1 MRLMLASLLAVL
13 LLSLT
18 IAAPKAHAQTP
29 PVVGH
34 GCTTIAYIDA
44 DCDGCG
50 VGVISGGV
58 FSAISS
64 PTLPSTPT
72 GYMAIQNPPGG
83 AGNNAAPF
91 YAVSNKPDADDTDPT
106 VCTTADWQA
115 KWGSNNAAI
124 VNFLNQKK
132 LFTNTSRVYY
142 VSLTGSNAT
151 GAVNDPTKPY
161 FSMAPLMTIFADLQG
176 GALIVRGTTLSGSG
190 TVAANNVGVTCT
202 AAPHGTSCTL
212 SSAWTGP
219 TGAGAFTALT
229 STGQTLGQ
237 VSLTNGSTAIS
248 WTGAIVGTPTASL
261 TVNYGVL
268 TVSSAPTPANLG
280 TGQRIIMTG
289 LPPNSFILAY
299 GVSAGGTGTYNLA
312 SPTTAVTSVASTT
325 AFTANWG
332 LSLNFNTCSYSDGN
346 PCDNLSGSQGHPLYI
361 MSYPGELVETDISY
375 DQHIGY
381 PPGKSFCCV
390 AVDGLKFWNF
400 IYDTFPT
407 LAAGGI
413 QNGISMNYATNITI
427 INSEFTGWDDAI
439 FVGDYQKAITVQ
451 GNVFH
456 EIYNHAVYYSYGT
469 VGSCGQLPY
478 GELSANG
485 DLNFATDAV
494 NYAAGTSCGAAYQ
507 GRILNNVV
515 YDSCENGFDCF
526 HLNHF
531 HDAPVVTG
539 NVVAYVGG
547 PPMTIQSGAYNG
559 YFAGNLFI
567 DNASNCFLAYFEK
580 NPRTLNPSAT
590 HRWNTFTNNVCYSTK
605 PTDTIYGKV
614 AWGGT
619 LGQDNSGESGHQ
631 VKNQFVTNNVI
642 VTYDNGVASDTV
654 PMQFELNSNPEGWT
668 ITGNTFYSTS
678 SSTSVAFLDTSI
690 GSALPSGTYG
700 LSAFQA
706 LQPSTFNSNS
716 FTNPNFSAADPTYAQ
731 TPWLFNMAP
740 YNLH

>member
-13 LLSLT
+13 FLS
-18 IAAPKAHAQTP
+18 IIAPKQEAHAQTP

-58 FSAISS
+58 FSAVSS
-64 PTLPSTPT
+64 PVLPSTPT

-83 AGNNAAPF
+83 SGNNAAPF
-91 YAVSNKPDADDTDPT
+91 YAVSNNPDADDTDPT
-106 VCTTADWQA
+106 VCTTAQWQA
-115 KWGSNNAAI
+115 KWGSTNAGM
-124 VNFLNQKK
+124 VSFLSTKK
-132 LFTNTSRVYY
+132 GFSNSSRIYY
-142 VSLTGSNAT
+142 VSMTGSNAT
-151 GAVNDPTKPY
+151 GAVNDPTHPY
-161 FSMAPLMTIFADLQG
+161 FSMAPIMTALSDFQG
-176 GALIVRGTTLSGSG
+176 GAVIVRGATLGGSA
-190 TVAANNVGVTCT
+190 TVTANNTAVSCT

-212 SSAWTGP
+212 TAGWAGP
-219 TGAGAFTALT
+219 TGAGAFTAKT
-229 STGQTLGQ
+229 STGQVLGQ
-237 VSLTNGSTAIS
+237 VVLTQGSTAIS
-248 WTGAIVGTPTASL
+248 WTPAIVGTPTAAL
-261 TVNYGVL
+261 TINYGVL
-268 TVSSAPTPANLG
+268 NVLTSPIPANLAA
-280 TGQRIIMTG
+280 GQRIVMAG
-289 LPPNSFILAY
+289 LPPNVFILPF
-299 GVSAGGTGTYNLA
+299 SIPAGGLGSYYLA
-312 SPTTAVTSVASTT
+312 SPTTAVTTQASST

-332 LSLNFNTCSYSDGN
+332 MSLDFNVCAFSDGN
-346 PCDNLSGSQGHPLYI
+346 PCDNLSGSQGHPLYV
-361 MSYPGELVETDISY
+361 MAYPGEIVESDIGY

-381 PPGKSFCCV
+381 PPLKAFCCV
-390 AVDGLKFWNF
+390 TIDGFKWWNF

-407 LAAGGI
+407 LASGGI
-413 QNGISMNYATNITI
+413 QNAISFNYATNITI
-427 INSEFTGWDDAI
+427 INNEFTGWDDAVFI
-439 FVGDYQKAITVQ
+439 GDYQKDVTVQ
-451 GNVFH
+451 SNVFH
-456 EIYNHAVYYSYGT
+456 EVYNHAVYYSYGT

-478 GELSANG
+478 GELDGNG
-485 DLNFATDAV
+485 DLSFAQDAI
-494 NYAAGTSCGAAYQ
+494 NYANNLSCGAAYR
-507 GRILNNVV
+507 GRILDNVV

-539 NVVAYVGG
+539 NILAYIGG
-547 PPMTIQSGAYNG
+547 PPVTIQSGAYNA
-559 YFAGNLFI
+559 YISGNLFI

-590 HRWNTFTNNVCYSTK
+590 HRWNTFNNNVCYSTK

-619 LGQDNSGESGHQ
+619 LGQDNSGESGHK
-631 VKNQFVTNNVI
+631 VKDQFVTNNII
-642 VTYDNGVASDTV
+642 VNYDNGVASDTV

-678 SSTSVAFLDTSI
+678 SATSVAFLDVSI
-690 GSALPSGTYG
+690 GSSLASGTYG

-716 FTNPNFSAADPTYAQ
+716 FANPNFASADPTFAQ

-740 YNLH
+740 YNLK